1 MKKVDILLTSNMQLK
16 EYKEHTS
23 LLMNPNRCK
32 KVAQFLAIMMRKD
45 EPEVLIS
52 NLILIELFF
61 PQPNFIQI

>member
-23 LLMNPNRCK
+23 LLMNPNRCTK
-32 KVAQFLAIMMRKD
+32 FAQFLAIMMRKD